1 MRARPS
7 SRREFLSDVGKGMI
21 VAGLG
26 YSTALDL
33 GLAPAL
39 ADEPRS
45 SSDRLAFGARER
57 LASLVQET
65 PPDKLLPALL
75 REMRAGTELKDLV
88 AAAALANA
96 RTFGGEDYV
105 GFHTFMALAPAYR
118 MALELPAGQRALPVL
133 KVLYRNAS
141 RIHERGAAA
150 GEALKPVAPTPRE
163 REKRGAD
170 AIRDA
175 VHRRD
180 VPGAEGLFAGAAC
193 SSASEAWDDLLETVH
208 EAPEVHRIV
217 LAHRAWDM
225 LELAGKEHAHT
236 MLRQS
241 LRYCLRN
248 EEHSARHFASVR
260 QLLPKLLDEHK
271 LVGRAVG
278 TRAMDDAWIERMV
291 QTLFTSTPEQAA
303 GAVAASL
310 AEGIAGDTVAE
321 AVTLAANQLILRDS
335 GRTSREAQANKPV
348 GSVHGDSIGLHAC
361 DSANAWRNI
370 ARTASQRNAIASL
383 ILAGY
388 QVALDRV
395 QRGGN
400 FQEWKPRPH
409 PEHIEKVT
417 AKDPAELLSA
427 LDGAIR
433 AKDQELACAAAQRS
447 IDLGHPARPVFDLL
461 LKYSTSEDGALHAEK
476 YYRTAT
482 DEFANTRAAFRGRHV
497 VALARVA
504 ASQYGTPAPGYVE
517 ACKLLEA

>member
-1 MRARPS
+1 MRERPS
-7 SRREFLSDVGKGMI
+7 NRREFLSDVGRGMI
-21 VAGLG
+21 VAGIG
-26 YSTALDL
+26 YSTAFDL

-39 ADEPRS
+39 ADEPRP
-45 SSDRLAFGARER
+45 SSDRLTFGARER

-65 PPDKLLPALL
+65 PPDRILPALL
-75 REMRAGTELKDLV
+75 RELRGGTDLKDLV

-96 RTFGGEDYV
+96 RSFGGEDYI

-118 MALELPAGQRALPVL
+118 MALELPAAQRALPVL

-141 RIHERGAAA
+141 RIHERGSAA
-150 GEALKPVAPTPRE
+150 GETLRPVAPTRPAKE
-163 REKRGAD
+163 RPTAD
-170 AIRDA
+170 VLRDA
-175 VHRRD
+175 VHCRD
-180 VPGAEGLFAGAAC
+180 VAAAEGVFAATAGG
-193 SSASEAWDDLLETVH
+193 SANEAWDDLLETVH

-225 LELAGKEHAHT
+225 LELAGKEYAHT

-241 LRYCLRN
+241 LRYCLKS

-260 QLLPKLLDEHK
+260 TLLPKLLDEHK

-278 TRAMDDAWIERMV
+278 TRAMDDAWIDRMV

-303 GAVAASL
+303 AAVAASL
-310 AEGIAGDTVAE
+310 GEGIAGDTVAE
-321 AVTLAANQLILRDS
+321 AVSLAANQLILRDS
-335 GRTSREAQANKPV
+335 GRTPEQVQPGKPP

-370 ARTASQRNAIASL
+370 ARTASPRNAVASL
-383 ILAGY
+383 ILAGF

-395 QRGGN
+395 QRGGK
-400 FQEWKPRPH
+400 FAEWKPRPH

-417 AKDPAELLSA
+417 AKDPAALLA
-427 LDGAIR
+427 ELDGAIR

-447 IDLGHPARPVFDLL
+447 IELGHPTRPVFDLL

-482 DEFANTRAAFRGRHV
+482 DEFANTRPAFRGRHV

-517 ACKLLEA
+517 ACKLLET